1 MATGKIQIST
11 KVLVETAVKMR
22 NTNKEMDAKLKE
34 INKSMNDLEADW
46 KSDGATAIRSSMN
59 AMKPRFEEY
68 KNVIESYAKFLDT
81 TAQSYVSTETAVE
94 TNANAFK

>member
-59 AMKPRFEEY
+59 ALKPRFEEY
-68 KNVIESYAKFLDT
+68 RNVIESYAKFLDT